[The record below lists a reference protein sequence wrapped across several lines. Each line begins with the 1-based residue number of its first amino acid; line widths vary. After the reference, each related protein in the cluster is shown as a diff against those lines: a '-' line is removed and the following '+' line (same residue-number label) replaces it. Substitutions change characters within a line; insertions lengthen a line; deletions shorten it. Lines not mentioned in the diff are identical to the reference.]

1 MMEVRSYAGLATTW
15 PNMVQNHHGLF
26 TGLLALPRAVGEK
39 LGIATF
45 WMAGL
50 SPLYVLY
57 DAVLQ
62 RSHEPLDPLSCLALI
77 GSGVSFIYIPLY
89 LTGQP
94 GRRLSLTTT
103 LLIGAG
109 LAAGLV
115 GLWTSV

>member
-1 MMEVRSYAGLATTW
+1 MIEVRSYNGLVILRAKAGRD
-15 PNMVQNHHGLF
+15 HHGLF
-26 TGLLALPRAVGEK
+26 RGLRELLRAVGER
-39 LGIATF
+39 LGVATF

-62 RSHEPLDPLSCLALI
+62 RSHEPLDPVSCLALI

>member
-1 MMEVRSYAGLATTW
+1 MIEVRSYNGLVILRAKAGRD
-15 PNMVQNHHGLF
+15 HHGLF
-26 TGLLALPRAVGEK
+26 RGLRELLRAVGER
-39 LGIATF
+39 LGAATF